1 MGRGRGK
8 GGKNRKK
15 GKAIQ
20 EKAKRELEFKAEGQD
35 YGQVLRML
43 GNGRIEC
50 ICADGKK
57 RTCTIRGSMKKRV
70 WIHVGDI
77 VLLGMREDFSEDGK
91 ADVMLKYF
99 DYEARDLQEEYGELP
114 SHWKINEGEQF
125 YSDDGDDSDGG
136 FGSDDD
142 QDGEEEKKKEIDV
155 NKI

>member
-77 VLLGMREDFSEDGK
+77 VLLEMRTDFSEDGK
-91 ADVMLKYF
+91 ADVILKYF

-114 SHWKINEGEQF
+114 THWKINEGEQF
-125 YSDDGDDSDGG
+125 YSDGEESDGAG
-136 FGSDDD
+136 FGSD
-142 QDGEEEKKKEIDV
+142 EEEMEEKKQEIDV
-155 NKI
+155 SKI